1 MFKDKVPCKKRGGPM
16 ENTDSKIP
24 YSGTNLLRKKLL
36 IIESLVFLIPIL
48 SVVYI
53 IFQKQIS
60 FNTTQLIII
69 LAALCLVLGG
79 MLILKQVFD
88 RIFTIQNFIQT
99 AERGGQYVLDTQKGT
114 DELHEITKSFNNLA
128 KNFQESNI
136 ELQRSIKEI
145 AERKKIEAALQV
157 AKDQSEAANMAK
169 TRFLANMSHEFLTPL
184 NAVIGFSQLLE
195 TKTHGELNEKQIE
208 YIRNVMESGQNLL
221 NLVNGILELSKIE
234 TEGVKLKLS
243 TFDIKY
249 ELQRAV
255 NLILKTADKKE
266 ISLAKELQPDLPP
279 ITADQEKFK
288 QIIINLLNNA
298 VKFTPAGGSIILA
311 AKTLMGSELEIPCYE
326 DPDMTTQVLDIE
338 NNFLQISISD
348 TGIGVKPEDRER
360 IFSIFEQVDISSQ
373 RLFNGTGLGLAMSRK
388 IVELH
393 NGKIWMESEG
403 EGKGSSF
410 TFVLPFIAI

>member
-1 MFKDKVPCKKRGGPM
+1 
-16 ENTDSKIP
+16 
-24 YSGTNLLRKKLL
+24 
-36 IIESLVFLIPIL
+36 
-48 SVVYI
+48 
-53 IFQKQIS
+53 
-60 FNTTQLIII
+60 
-69 LAALCLVLGG
+69 
-79 MLILKQVFD
+79 
-88 RIFTIQNFIQT
+88 NFIQT